1 MFTNTTVN
9 SSVLPA
15 MAVRGI
21 VPLPNNEIRLEV
33 GRKESI
39 LALKEAASSNKYIAL
54 FVQKNPNV
62 EKPTQEDVYK
72 EGLVVK
78 ILYDMETANIH
89 KVKVLGIVRCD
100 SLEVIQ
106 TEPYWLVNIV
116 TKPIV
121 NDEVETELAH
131 VRLLIKEIENNL
143 TNEIDVNKLAQ
154 KAAMSVYEFR
164 RIFSFI
170 SKISF
175 GEYIRKR
182 RLSLAALELHQT
194 KCNITEISLKYGYN
208 SPSSFTRAFKEFHG
222 ISPAEVITGNSNF
235 RLITKISTEIIT
247 KGGNDITYSIFE
259 KDSFAV
265 SGLLCKSTITDTECC
280 EDAWEE
286 FYNSE
291 IFHKL
296 RFLYFFNYIC
306 TNSIISKFFKQ
317 IYFIYNNSIFIR

>member
-131 VRLLIKEIENNL
+131 VRLLIKEIENEGAKLFEGNP
-143 TNEIDVNKLAQ
+143 ELAQ
-154 KAAMSVYEFR
+154 IISQGVTADKLTDVLAYNLHFDLNSKLRYLQTPSVSARLAFMLEDIKREKYILKR
-164 RIFSFI
+164 RI
-170 SKISF
+170 
-175 GEYIRKR
+175 
-182 RLSLAALELHQT
+182 
-194 KCNITEISLKYGYN
+194 
-208 SPSSFTRAFKEFHG
+208 
-222 ISPAEVITGNSNF
+222 
-235 RLITKISTEIIT
+235 
-247 KGGNDITYSIFE
+247 
-259 KDSFAV
+259 
-265 SGLLCKSTITDTECC
+265 
-280 EDAWEE
+280 
-286 FYNSE
+286 
-291 IFHKL
+291 
-296 RFLYFFNYIC
+296 
-306 TNSIISKFFKQ
+306 
-317 IYFIYNNSIFIR
+317 

>member
-131 VRLLIKEIENNL
+131 VRLLIKEIENEGAKLFEGNQELAQIISQGVTADKLTDVLAYNL
-143 TNEIDVNKLAQ
+143 HFDLNSKLRYLQTSSVSARLAFMLEDIKREKYILKLENEIKMKKKYVKVLMKDKKNIIYV
-154 KAAMSVYEFR
+154 
-164 RIFSFI
+164 
-170 SKISF
+170 
-175 GEYIRKR
+175 RK
-182 RLSLAALELHQT
+182 
-194 KCNITEISLKYGYN
+194 
-208 SPSSFTRAFKEFHG
+208 
-222 ISPAEVITGNSNF
+222 
-235 RLITKISTEIIT
+235 
-247 KGGNDITYSIFE
+247 
-259 KDSFAV
+259 
-265 SGLLCKSTITDTECC
+265 
-280 EDAWEE
+280 
-286 FYNSE
+286 
-291 IFHKL
+291 
-296 RFLYFFNYIC
+296 
-306 TNSIISKFFKQ
+306 
-317 IYFIYNNSIFIR
+317 

>member
-1 MFTNTTVN
+1 MYYF
-9 SSVLPA
+9 
-15 MAVRGI
+15 
-21 VPLPNNEIRLEV
+21 
-33 GRKESI
+33 
-39 LALKEAASSNKYIAL
+39 
-54 FVQKNPNV
+54 
-62 EKPTQEDVYK
+62 ED
-72 EGLVVK
+72 
-78 ILYDMETANIH
+78 I
-89 KVKVLGIVRCD
+89 
-100 SLEVIQ
+100 
-106 TEPYWLVNIV
+106 
-116 TKPIV
+116 
-121 NDEVETELAH
+121 
-131 VRLLIKEIENNL
+131 IKEIEDNL
-143 TNEIDVNKLAQ
+143 TSEIDVNKLAQ

-222 ISPAEVITGNSNF
+222 ISPAEVIGGNSNF
-235 RLITKISTEIIT
+235 RLLTKISTEIIT

-291 IFHKL
+291 ISENICSKNNKIYAVYQNGNDSIDCLIGAKNDDYKDKIEIPKSNWAKFTLNTTDDEYVNEFYKNIL
-296 RFLYFFNYIC
+296 NGWLMSSGYI
-306 TNSIISKFFKQ
+306 K
-317 IYFIYNNSIFIR
+317 NNDVPNIEVFPSNMEKDGFEWEIWIPIRKAEK